1 MKNKEDSQADSLN
14 EKTSFQN
21 LKVVGDYTLIKP
33 IGIGGM
39 GEVFLAEQKSMQRI
53 VALKILLPALVNNKS
68 SLERFF
74 REVRTL
80 AKIEHPNIA
89 QAIEAGIEDDICYF
103 SMMYIKGEDLSAVI
117 KRKKKLDEVPALK
130 IIRDVAATLDYAW
143 QKHKLIHR
151 DVKPSNIMLTSE
163 GTVKLLDLGISKI
176 YGIDEEELT
185 QRGVMVGSPYYV
197 SPEQAKGDDVDFHA
211 DMYSLGATFYQM
223 VTGQPPFDAETTL
236 GIVSRH
242 LCDPVPDPRMINE
255 NISERTALLIMKML
269 EKKRYDRFS
278 DWQKVIDECNDI
290 IADKEILNDPAAR
303 QAGLKKAGFT
313 LRGMAIPPRLQR
325 LLFTLLIMIIALAVL
340 INYSNKE
347 NARKEK
353 EKSFINAIAFAKS
366 CSSDQYQDAFAKL
379 EYVIRNAPAEYA
391 GPAKE
396 LLNSLNDKI
405 IEDKRVDEKHKIE
418 AAVLSLRQKSYTL
431 EQQGKYQQAIEL
443 WQFHLQ
449 NSPWRGNQTFRDQVD
464 KMISLIKE
472 ERSQKEKKH
481 LD

>member
-1 MKNKEDSQADSLN
+1 MENKEDSQADSLN

-103 SMMYIKGEDLSAVI
+103 SMMYIKGEDLSSVI
-117 KRKKKLDEVPALK
+117 KRKKKLDEVSALK
-130 IIRDVAATLDYAW
+130 IIRDIAATLDYAW

-197 SPEQAKGDDVDFHA
+197 SPEQAKGEEVDFHA

-278 DWQKVIDECNDI
+278 DWQKVINECNDI
-290 IADKEILNDPAAR
+290 IAEKEILNAPAAR
-303 QAGLKKAGFT
+303 QAGLKKPGFA
-313 LRGMAIPPRLQR
+313 LRCMAIPPRLQR

-353 EKSFINAIAFAKS
+353 EKSFVNAIAFAKS

-396 LLNSLNDKI
+396 LLNTLNDKI

-431 EQQGKYQQAIEL
+431 EQQGKFQQAIEL

>member
-1 MKNKEDSQADSLN
+1 MENTENTQEDELKEKA
-14 EKTSFQN
+14 SFQH

-89 QAIEAGIEDDICYF
+89 QAIEAGIEDDVCYF
-103 SMMYIKGEDLSAVI
+103 SMMYIKGEDLSSVI
-117 KRKKKLDEVPALK
+117 KRKKRIDEIPALK

-163 GTVKLLDLGISKI
+163 GEVKLLDLGISKI

-185 QRGVMVGSPYYV
+185 QSGVMVGSPYYV
-197 SPEQAKGDDVDFHA
+197 SPEQAKGEEVDFHA
-211 DMYSLGATFYQM
+211 DMYSLGATFFQM

-242 LCDPVPDPRMINE
+242 LCDPVPDPREINPD
-255 NISERTALLIMKML
+255 ISEKTAAIIVKML
-269 EKKRYDRFS
+269 AKKRYDRFP
-278 DWQKVIDECNDI
+278 DWKRVINECNDI
-290 IADKEILNDPAAR
+290 IAEKESRNAVAPGNPKSNKPAFAFR
-303 QAGLKKAGFT
+303 
-313 LRGMAIPPRLQR
+313 RVAIPPRVQR
-325 LLFTLLIMIIALAVL
+325 LLFTLLIMIIALVVL
-340 INYSNKE
+340 VTYSNKE

-353 EKSFINAIAFAKS
+353 EKSFVAAIDFAKN
-366 CSSDQYQDAFAKL
+366 CSSTQYQDAFARL

-391 GPAKE
+391 VPAKE
-396 LLNSLNDKI
+396 LLDKLNDKI
-405 IEDKRVDEKHKIE
+405 VEDKRVDEKHKIE
-418 AAVLSLRQKSYTL
+418 AAVLALRQKSYAL
-431 EQQGKYQQAIEL
+431 EQQGKFQQAIEL
-443 WQFHLQ
+443 WQFHLE
-449 NSPWRGNQTFRDQVD
+449 NSPWRSSQVFRDQVD

-472 ERSQKEKKH
+472 ERVQKEKKH

>member
-1 MKNKEDSQADSLN
+1 MENTDDSPADSLS
-14 EKTSFQN
+14 EKTSFQH

-68 SLERFF
+68 SLDRFF

-103 SMMYIKGEDLSAVI
+103 SMMYIKGEDLSSVI
-117 KRKKKLDEVPALK
+117 KRKKRIDEAPALK
-130 IIRDVAATLDYAW
+130 IIRDIAATLDYAW
-143 QKHKLIHR
+143 KKHKLIHR
-151 DVKPSNIMLTSE
+151 DVKPSNIMLTTE

-176 YGIDEEELT
+176 YGIDEAELT

-197 SPEQAKGDDVDFHA
+197 SPEQAKGEDVDFHA

-223 VTGQPPFDAETTL
+223 VTGQPPFEAETTL
-236 GIVSRH
+236 GIVSKH
-242 LCDPVPDPRMINE
+242 LCDPAPDPRMINPE
-255 NISERTALLIMKML
+255 LSEKTAAVIVKML

-278 DWQKVIDECNDI
+278 DWQKVIAECNNI
-290 IADKEILNDPAAR
+290 LAEIEVQNGVPGQPGSSRSIFPLH
-303 QAGLKKAGFT
+303 GI
-313 LRGMAIPPRLQR
+313 AIPPRLLR
-325 LLFTLLIMIIALAVL
+325 LLFALLVMIIALAVL
-340 INYSNKE
+340 ISYSNKE

-353 EKSFINAIAFAKS
+353 EKTFVSAIDFAKN
-366 CSSDQYQDAFAKL
+366 CSSDRYPDAFSKL

-391 GPAKE
+391 EPARE
-396 LLNSLNDKI
+396 LLDKLNEKI
-405 IEDKRVDEKHKIE
+405 IEEKRVDEKNKIE
-418 AAVLSLRQKSYTL
+418 AAVLALRQKSYDL

-443 WQFHLQ
+443 WQFHLE
-449 NSPWRGNQTFRDQVD
+449 NSPWRSNQTFRDQVD
-464 KMISLIKE
+464 KMINLIKE
-472 ERSQKEKKH
+472 ERSHKEKKQ